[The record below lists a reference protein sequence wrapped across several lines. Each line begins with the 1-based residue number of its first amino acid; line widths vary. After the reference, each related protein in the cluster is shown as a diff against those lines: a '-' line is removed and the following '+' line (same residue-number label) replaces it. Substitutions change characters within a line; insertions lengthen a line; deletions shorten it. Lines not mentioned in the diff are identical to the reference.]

1 MVDACFMC
9 VTTSVYMCVSCVLLH
24 VYTCVFHV
32 CFMCVITCVFHVCC
46 LHLIFFFV
54 TATTHAT
61 SNDTNLAVKN
71 ILGGVVGGGVFG
83 TVVIA
88 TIIIIIIKKRA
99 GREMNIN
106 TPGSG
111 HDDTNMM
118 GTSAITPVSGF
129 THTCIC
135 TMDVSVALNSFQA
148 TAPQELFCSHL

>member
-1 MVDACFMC
+1 M
-9 VTTSVYMCVSCVLLH
+9 
-24 VYTCVFHV
+24 
-32 CFMCVITCVFHVCC
+32 
-46 LHLIFFFV
+46 
-54 TATTHAT
+54 
-61 SNDTNLAVKN
+61 
-71 ILGGVVGGGVFG
+71 VGGGVFG

-111 HDDTNMM
+111 HDDTS
-118 GTSAITPVSGF
+118 TSAITPVSGF